1 MSVFSNER
9 RHTYDL
15 DYFLKGG
22 IERRKGPWRLS
33 PITDR
38 RSGKDRRKAMHTLD
52 YRGPERRSGL
62 ERRSGIGR
70 RKTSGGHSIW
80 L

>member
-1 MSVFSNER
+1 MERVSVCSNER
-9 RHTYDL
+9 RRTYDL

-22 IERRKGPWRLS
+22 VERRKGPWRLS

-38 RSGKDRRKAMHTLD
+38 RLGKERRKAMPTLD

-62 ERRSGIGR
+62 ERRSGIDR
-70 RKTSGGHSIW
+70 RKT
-80 L
+80 

>member
-1 MSVFSNER
+1 MKTLRMPVFLNDR

-22 IERRKGPWRLS
+22 IERREGPWRRRL
-33 PITDR
+33 ITDR

-62 ERRSGIGR
+62 ERRSGINR
-70 RKTSGGHSIW
+70 RKT
-80 L
+80 